1 MEAAS
6 HILAYKDIEHD
17 FITKKIHPMD
27 LKNSTATYINKIIE
41 PIRKH
46 FEEENLN

>member
-1 MEAAS
+1 
-6 HILAYKDIEHD
+6 
-17 FITKKIHPMD
+17 MD

-46 FEEENLN
+46 FEGREPQLS